1 MNYIAQYI
9 EKLYSLILD
18 MAPWLILGFLIAGK
32 LHVFF
37 PDDFFATYIQND
49 FLGML
54 IILVASIP
62 VYVCATS
69 SVPIAAVLML
79 KGISPGAALVFL
91 MAGPATNVAT
101 ISVIGNSMG
110 RKTVF
115 IYLGTLIAGAL
126 ISGLFIDNFLP
137 REWFTGAISNLHS
150 GHEHGILPF
159 WLQFVSAILF
169 VAFLMNIFIKRLIK
183 KIKKKSNNDL
193 ILSQI
198 KNMNEIKVFVRGM
211 NCNHCKMSVEKN
223 LNQLEGIDKTEA
235 DLNSET
241 VTISGSRVDLK
252 KVKEAVE
259 EIGYKYDGE
268 VA

>member
-1 MNYIAQYI
+1 
-9 EKLYSLILD
+9 
-18 MAPWLILGFLIAGK
+18 
-32 LHVFF
+32 
-37 PDDFFATYIQND
+37 
-49 FLGML
+49 
-54 IILVASIP
+54 
-62 VYVCATS
+62 
-69 SVPIAAVLML
+69 
-79 KGISPGAALVFL
+79 
-91 MAGPATNVAT
+91 
-101 ISVIGNSMG
+101 
-110 RKTVF
+110 
-115 IYLGTLIAGAL
+115 
-126 ISGLFIDNFLP
+126 
-137 REWFTGAISNLHS
+137 
-150 GHEHGILPF
+150 
-159 WLQFVSAILF
+159 
-169 VAFLMNIFIKRLIK
+169 MNIFIKRLIK